1 MRRLIANELI
11 LSFVPGGEQRTWR
24 NLTRMKLQHTRDR
37 ARLDDRA
44 EKTRRDYC
52 TVTAT
57 LAVWDS
63 GGVVLV
69 AVTAMV

>member
-1 MRRLIANELI
+1 VRRSGRVVAKPLPWDYFRVA
-11 LSFVPGGEQRTWR
+11 SDPKTSCCCAA
-24 NLTRMKLQHTRDR
+24 